1 MSITLI
7 IALLDC
13 AKGDFKKSKKEVV
26 ALENSFI
33 LKLPNELEKYRDKL
47 EKSVKP
53 FVKITTKKGRTL
65 PWESKYG
72 GTPYLPFGYE
82 YPKDFHGNAMR
93 LLAQINF
100 EELPSIDPFPSKG
113 ILQFYISA
121 NDDVYGMNFDEPT
134 SQENFKV
141 IYLPEVVKDNS
152 KIIKDFSFIHF
163 SVEDYFPITL
173 EGRLQFSIEYAPVAC
188 NDFQFEQIFNE
199 AAYNMFD
206 DKECDW
212 YEKEY
217 SSAGH
222 KIGGYAYFTQYDPRD
237 NNTYNDYKTLLLQ
250 IDTDDELGIMWGDC
264 GVANFFIRDEELE
277 RLDFTRVLYNW
288 DCC

>member
-1 MSITLI
+1 MLI
-7 IALLDC
+7 LALPGYAISRFD
-13 AKGDFKKSKKEVV
+13 KSKKEIVT
-26 ALENSFI
+26 LENSYR

-65 PWESKYG
+65 PWESKFG
-72 GTPYLPFGYE
+72 GTPYLPIGYE
-82 YPKDFHGNAMR
+82 YPIDIQGTAMR

-100 EELPSIDPFPSKG
+100 EELPAMDQFPKKG

-121 NDDVYGMNFDEPT
+121 SDDFYGLNFDKPT
-134 SQENFKV
+134 CQENFKV
-141 IYLPEVVKDNS
+141 IYISEVVKDDS
-152 KIIKDFSFIHF
+152 KIITDFSFINN
-163 SVEDYFPITL
+163 SEDDYFPIAS

-188 NDFQFEQIFNE
+188 SDFQFEKIFNDV
-199 AAYNMFD
+199 AYSIFND
-206 DKECDW
+206 EECDW

-217 SSAGH
+217 SGAGH
-222 KIGGYAYFTQYDPRD
+222 KVGGYAYFTQYDPRG
-237 NNTYNDYKTLLLQ
+237 NNGYNDYDILLLQ

-264 GVANFFIRDEELE
+264 GVANFFIRAEDLE